1 MAKVFYALYQ
11 TISKRKTIG
20 FIGMLLTVV
29 ALSWLASQI
38 VFEEDITKLIPV
50 EEKDS
55 DVQKV
60 LQTVNFADKIIVHI
74 SKESSGSVEELTEYG
89 AQFLDSIT
97 TNFSSYVKDVQGR
110 VEDEQ
115 ALQTLDFVYQNLPLF
130 LDDGD
135 YAVIQQKLQ
144 KDSVEAITKNNYKTL
159 VSPTGIVAK
168 QTILKDPLGFSFM
181 GLNKL
186 RQLSFGDDFT
196 LHNGFLLSKD
206 QNHLLLFITPSFSSS
221 ETAQNTL
228 FAEQLYSLQDSLN
241 FQFKETKVQ
250 SEYFGGALIAVENA
264 KQIKKD
270 IQFTVGIA
278 MTILLIILIVFY
290 KRLWLPIVLFTPT
303 LFGGLV
309 AIAVLFLVREKIS
322 AVSLGIGS
330 VLLGVTL
337 DYSLHV
343 LTHIRSNSNVKALYE
358 DITKPI
364 LMSSLTT
371 ALAFL
376 CLLFV
381 KSQAL
386 QDLGVFAAISV
397 LGASVFALIFI
408 PQVYRRES
416 KTTSVK
422 STWIDVFAMFP
433 WHRKKWAFG
442 LLTIGFVISVF
453 TYSKVEFN
461 QDISKLNYE
470 PPTLMAAQKRLDT
483 LTNIASKS
491 MYLAAYGNSQEEAIA
506 ANDLV
511 FEKLNSLK
519 NRDALI
525 NFSSVGALVQSQ
537 EQQQSKINKWRR
549 FWSDSKVQEVENNLM
564 ESGRPLGF
572 KDSTFGKFYAFLNL
586 DFQPLSIEGYSV
598 VEAIPVDDYIS
609 SKNNFTTVTSLV
621 KLNEEQVDEVL
632 ETFADQ
638 PNVLVIDRQQMNER
652 FLGHLKNDFNNLLGY
667 CFLVVVVLLLLFYRS
682 ISLTLVTMVPIMLTW
697 FLTVGMMGLF
707 GVQFNIFNIIISSF
721 IFGLGIDYSIFV
733 TNGLLHQY
741 RTGEPMLVTYKTS
754 IILSVITTILGVGV
768 MIFAKHPALYTISVV
783 SIIGILSAMIVAFTI
798 QPALFWLFIGS
809 KAKRPIKLRLLVHSV
824 VSFGYYG
831 LSGLLL
837 SLYSVAIMPLIPI
850 SKKVKMKWFHKVV
863 SKFMK
868 SVLYT
873 NPFVKKTIINP
884 TKETFEKQAV
894 IIANHTSFLDILA
907 IGMLHPKIIFLVND
921 WVYNS
926 PIFGKAVQMAGFYPV
941 SSGIEN
947 GMSHLKKKVDQ
958 GYSLMAFPEGTR
970 SRTNKIKRFHK
981 GAFYLAEQFQLDI
994 VPVIIHG
1001 NSEVL
1006 PKGSFVIKDGEIT
1019 LKVLPRIPYGA
1030 NKFGKTTREQT
1041 KNISAYFKAEYDLLR
1056 EQLEGKEYFHNI
1068 VLEDFRYKGD
1078 DLYSKVK
1085 ADLKLNAER
1094 YKTILDKVD
1103 KRATIL
1109 HFSKDCGQLD
1119 FLLSLDSPDRKI
1131 FSCITDENTRDIMK
1145 SSYISNNNSKITY
1158 VDAIG
1163 DLLKISADVCIVN
1176 AEEYSKVD
1184 LEQWFLDI
1192 GATQVILLNVDAK
1205 GAYSFENYTAQ
1216 YEQKHLVFLNKTI
1229 TV

>member
-1 MAKVFYALYQ
+1 MAKVFYTLYQ

-20 FIGMLLTVV
+20 FIGMLLTVLV
-29 ALSWLASQI
+29 LSWLASQI

-60 LQTVNFADKIIVHI
+60 LQTVNFADKIIVHV
-74 SKESSGSVEELTEYG
+74 SKEPDGEVEDLTEY
-89 AQFLDSIT
+89 ASEFLNSVSS
-97 TNFSSYVKDVQGR
+97 NFTAYVQDVQGR
-110 VEDEQ
+110 VKDEQ
-115 ALQTLDFVYQNLPLF
+115 ALQTLDFVYENLPLF
-130 LDDGD
+130 LDDAD
-135 YAVIQQKLQ
+135 YSTIQSKLA
-144 KDSVEAITKNNYKTL
+144 KDSINAITKNNYKTL

-168 QTILKDPLGFSFM
+168 QTILKDPLGISFM

-186 RQLSFGDDFT
+186 RQLNIGDEFT

-206 QNHLLLFITPSFSSS
+206 QNHLLLFITPNFSSS

-228 FAEQLYSLQDSLN
+228 FAEELYGLQDALN
-241 FQFKETKVQ
+241 RSFQDKNVQ

-278 MTILLIILIVFY
+278 MTVLLIILIVFY

-309 AIAVLFLVREKIS
+309 AIAVLFLIREKIS

-408 PQVYRRES
+408 PQVYKESRER
-416 KTTSVK
+416 TTK
-422 STWIDVFAMFP
+422 STWIDTLASFP
-433 WHRKKWAFG
+433 WHRKKWAFV
-442 LLTIGFVISVF
+442 LLAIGFVISVF

-470 PPTLMAAQKRLDT
+470 PPALMAAQKRLDT

-491 MYLAAYGNSQEEAIA
+491 MYLAAYGNSPQDAIA

-511 FEKLNSLK
+511 FEKLNKLK
-519 NRDALI
+519 QEDAII
-525 NFSSVGALVQSQ
+525 NFSSLGALVQSQ
-537 EQQQSKINKWRR
+537 DKQQVNINKWRT
-549 FWSDSKVQEVENNLM
+549 FWNNSKVEDVENNLV
-564 ESGRPLGF
+564 ESGRTFGF
-572 KDSTFGKFYAFLNL
+572 KDATFTKFYKLLNA
-586 DFQPLSIEGYSV
+586 DFQPLPLEGYHAI
-598 VEAIPVDDYIS
+598 EAIPVDDYIS
-609 SKNNFTTVTSLV
+609 SKNGFTTVTSLV
-621 KLNEEQVDEVL
+621 KVNEEQVDEVL
-632 ETFADQ
+632 GAFGNQ

-667 CFLVVVVLLLLFYRS
+667 CFLVVVLLLLLFYRS
-682 ISLTLVTMVPIMLTW
+682 VSLTLVTMLPIMLTW

-783 SIIGILSAMIVAFTI
+783 SIIGILSAMIVSFTI
-798 QPALFWLFIGS
+798 QPELFWLFIGS
-809 KAKRPIKLRLLVHSV
+809 RTKRPIKLRLLLHSV

-873 NPFVKKTIINP
+873 NPFVKKTILNP
-884 TKETFEKQAV
+884 TNETFEKQAV

-926 PIFGKAVQMAGFYPV
+926 PIFGKAVQLAGFYPV

-947 GMSHLKKKVDQ
+947 GISHLQQKVDQ

-1019 LKVLPRIPYGA
+1019 LKVLPRIP
-1030 NKFGKTTREQT
+1030 FGTNNFGTTTRAQT
-1041 KNISAYFKAEYDLLR
+1041 KNISAYFKDEYAALR
-1056 EQLEGKEYFHNI
+1056 QQLEGKAYFHKI

-1078 DLYSKVK
+1078 KLFAKVK
-1085 ADLKLNAER
+1085 EDLKAKGER
-1094 YKTILDKVD
+1094 YKTILDQVD
-1103 KRATIL
+1103 KRATVL
-1109 HFSKDCGQLD
+1109 HLSKDCGQLD

-1131 FSCITDENTRDIMK
+1131 ISCITNKNVRDILK
-1145 SSYISNNNSKITY
+1145 SSYISNNNSKIAY
-1158 VDAIG
+1158 LESVEEV
-1163 DLLKISADVCIVN
+1163 LKTPADTFIVN
-1176 AEEYSKVD
+1176 AEGYSEVELMEL
-1184 LEQWFLDI
+1184 LENITVAQL
-1192 GATQVILLNVDAK
+1192 ILLNMATREFC
-1205 GAYSFENYTAQ
+1205 SQENYTIQ
-1216 YEQKHLVFLNKTI
+1216 YEQQHLVILNKTI
-1229 TV
+1229 AV